1 MSALLC
7 SHDGLNSAVNAWL
20 ESLPDVHTSSL
31 NPRPRTRKRR
41 RLLTPPESVDMPPSP
56 LKRSYHDNAS
66 DAATTP
72 SSSESHVSENSLE
85 ATPRAALP
93 QRIPALSDAGTQAS
107 GSSTGSR
114 SPTKRRRKTDGTP
127 HRTRHF
133 DMAANVPSSLRDM
146 WKRIREYSKGV
157 GVIDSLEKGNIDE
170 AKTIYPDME
179 EIKHSLYFDDT
190 PVVSSDSLSRRAL
203 GPTPTTQ
210 QVVEMVARSKMCR
223 DYEFDEGAWNT
234 SLHHRVINLAAP
246 EFYQVPGQ
254 LVYMVPCT
262 SASILPDL
270 AQTSSSR
277 KVDFCLCIE
286 PSGPAA
292 KAIAMLVPAETPS
305 INHTEYG
312 ALRTH
317 PIGLSIETKLQGEGL
332 SIAEAQLLA
341 WHANQWRMLDRL
353 TAGTVPRMPP
363 IDFLPGIIV
372 QGNDWLFVAS
382 TRDRD
387 CVTLW
392 SSQMIGSTS
401 EPLGVYQIVCVLQF
415 LVFWIKG
422 TYWPWFQR
430 AVLCVEPEVVVSLG

>member
-146 WKRIREYSKGV
+146 WKRIREYSKG
-157 GVIDSLEKGNIDE
+157 GNIDE

-387 CVTLW
+387 CV
-392 SSQMIGSTS
+392 
-401 EPLGVYQIVCVLQF
+401 
-415 LVFWIKG
+415 
-422 TYWPWFQR
+422 
-430 AVLCVEPEVVVSLG
+430 VSLPSALPLLFYPVASLLARTNVWNGRRCGPAR